1 MKFEKWLEE
10 TTVAGDIAQPLA
22 RGKVDVVGAGC
33 PEGMVRDKKGIC
45 VPKGE
50 KISEYQELY
59 RTDRYDLIAKKLM
72 KQFKGKKI
80 TFRDIEQAIIDEF
93 APQPFDRY
101 DHQEV
106 VDRLKEKRFK
116 VESSKLREAVVLTDP
131 EALTAQWKKKAK
143 ENPDV
148 AHWMHIAGVYK
159 KAALKC
165 QKQLKKESI
174 DEETMKGDTLNS
186 SGTKSVFFGKGLV
199 TIRAGRSEVILTK
212 QEAQALV
219 RSIKEKIK

>member
-33 PEGMVRDKKGIC
+33 PEGMVKDKKGIC

-50 KISEYQELY
+50 KISEAKSLKEYQEIY
-59 RTDRYDLIAKKLM
+59 RTDRYDLIAKKIM
-72 KQFKGKKI
+72 KQSKGKKI

-106 VDRLKEKRFK
+106 VDRVKEKRFK
-116 VESSKLREAVVLTDP
+116 VESISKFKEGMVFEAGPRWKYQDSRGVWQTGEFLKFSDRGGTDVTYFFKRDKTGETDVVSGSRL
-131 EALTAQWKKKAK
+131 KKAK
-143 ENPDV
+143 RI
-148 AHWMHIAGVYK
+148 WK
-159 KAALKC
+159 KG
-165 QKQLKKESI
+165 E
-174 DEETMKGDTLNS
+174 
-186 SGTKSVFFGKGLV
+186 GK
-199 TIRAGRSEVILTK
+199 
-212 QEAQALV
+212 
-219 RSIKEKIK
+219 